1 MLKTDG
7 LALSLQQ
14 VDDGI
19 GRLLRGIDPAIFDI
33 SRIPFNFLGKAAR
46 ARFSILMGDA
56 LGIKRQLSERVGV
69 TAELTHTAS
78 LLHDDCVD
86 KASSRRGVPTL
97 NTSLGVNKAIL
108 VGDLMVA
115 IAFDR
120 AAQIAP
126 GTDKELV
133 NAVRRMTEGAL
144 LEENSKGLNSGEEEL
159 YRITALK
166 TGALFRWCA
175 LTLSRLAKKTALFEP
190 CARLGEET
198 GVCFQLVDDTLDF
211 ESETS
216 NSGKDKF
223 KDIFDGKRTLP
234 LILALKD
241 KVSGPELEK
250 LMAAFAASGSRDLI
264 SAISAAD
271 IVVKRGFAKAARE
284 KARERA
290 RTAIFPLIELLP
302 EKDCAAEL
310 KNYINALIER
320 TA

>member
-7 LALSLQQ
+7 LALSLKK

-19 GRLLRGIDPAIFDI
+19 SVLLRGIDPSVFDI

-56 LGIKRQLSERVGV
+56 LGIERPLSERVGIA
-69 TAELTHTAS
+69 AELTHTAS
-78 LLHDDCVD
+78 LLHDDCID
-86 KASSRRGVPTL
+86 KSSTRRGVPTL
-97 NTSLGVNKAIL
+97 NASLGVNKAIL
-108 VGDLMVA
+108 VGDLLIA
-115 IAFDR
+115 LAFDR
-120 AAQIAP
+120 AAQVSP
-126 GTDKELV
+126 GAAEELV
-133 NAVRRMTEGAL
+133 NAVHHMTEGAL
-144 LEENSKGLNSGEEEL
+144 LEENSKGLSMGEEEI
-159 YRITALK
+159 YRILSLK

-175 LTLSRLAKKTALFEP
+175 LTLSRLAKKPALFEP

-198 GVCFQLVDDTLDF
+198 GVCFQLVDDALDF

-216 NSGKDKF
+216 NSGKDRF

-250 LMAAFAASGSRDLI
+250 LMAAFSASGSKDLI
-264 SAISAAD
+264 SAMRAAD
-271 IVVKRGFAKAARE
+271 IVAKRGFAKAARE

-290 RTAIFPLIELLP
+290 RTSVFPLIALLP
-302 EKDCAAEL
+302 EKDCAAEF
-310 KNYINALIER
+310 KNYINALTER
-320 TA
+320 AA